1 MKNFSEIRA
10 FDDEFEIFEM
20 PASRL
25 IGLETR
31 NGGALGNTAPAL
43 WDKTFTIGA
52 MDALMA
58 LPQVLEDSTFGWT
71 CEYDPPT
78 DTFIY
83 IVCVLTPAD
92 TPVPEGFI
100 YRNVPATLVAKG
112 LYGESVAQTV
122 ERAQALGYETNWE
135 ECGWNAELYLQ
146 AEEDVPPKQADAP
159 WHWLV
164 PVRRS

>member
-1 MKNFSEIRA
+1 MRNFPEIKA
-10 FDDEFEIFEM
+10 FEDEFEVFEL

-25 IGLETR
+25 IGLEVR

-43 WDKTFTIGA
+43 WGQAFESGA
-52 MDALMA
+52 MDALNA
-58 LPQVLEDSTFGWT
+58 LPQVLEGSTYGWT
-71 CEYDPPT
+71 CEYDPST
-78 DTFIY
+78 DTFVY

-92 TPVPEGFI
+92 TPVPDGFTH
-100 YRNVPATLVAKG
+100 RDVSATLVAKG

-122 ERAQALGYETNWE
+122 ERANALGYGTNWE

-146 AEEDVPPKQADAP
+146 AEEDAPPKQADTP

-164 PVRRS
+164 PVRKL